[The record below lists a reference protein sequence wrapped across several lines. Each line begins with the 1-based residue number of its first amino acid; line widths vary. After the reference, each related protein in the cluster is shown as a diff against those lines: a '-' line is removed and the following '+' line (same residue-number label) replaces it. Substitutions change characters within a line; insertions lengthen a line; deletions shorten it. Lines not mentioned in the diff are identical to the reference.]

1 MDGRTTKQL
10 HVRLMLS
17 TRAKRLKT
25 EILKEPQVPLVNQ
38 IFEGNFAVA
47 LLCVLCSQKTSKWN
61 LNKTPFLQ
69 AAKGQIA

>member
-17 TRAKRLKT
+17 TRAERLKT

-47 LLCVLCSQKTSKWN
+47 LLCVCVVKKPQNGT
-61 LNKTPFLQ
+61 
-69 AAKGQIA
+69 